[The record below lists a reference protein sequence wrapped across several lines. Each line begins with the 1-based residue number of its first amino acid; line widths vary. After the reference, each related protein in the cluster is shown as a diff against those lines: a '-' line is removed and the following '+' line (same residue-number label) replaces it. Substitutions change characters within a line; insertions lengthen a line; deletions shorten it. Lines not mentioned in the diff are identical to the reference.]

1 MTKRMLI
8 DAAHPEETRVV
19 IVDSNRVEE
28 LDFESRN
35 KRQLRGNVYLA
46 RVTRVEPSLQAAFIE
61 YGGNRHG
68 FLAFSEIH
76 PDYYK
81 IPEADKQALKEQEEE
96 DQRLADEE
104 EEKRKAAASKRK
116 SRTKKKDE
124 NEDGDLDLEA
134 EDDDLEEDEI
144 EAEDDQEDERDENL
158 DPDDE
163 DATDETDAEIADE
176 QVNVASK
183 RRKRISRRR
192 YKIQEVIKRGQ
203 ILLVQAVKEE
213 RGNKGAAMTTYLSL
227 AGRYCVLMPNTPR
240 GGGISRKISNGSDRK
255 RLKSIMNNLD
265 VQQGMGVIVRTAGA
279 KRTKSEIGHDYEYLS
294 RLWTDIRSKTMESS
308 APALIH
314 EEGNLVKRSIRDLY
328 NKDIEEILVQGQT
341 AYETASDFI
350 SMLMPSHAEFVKY
363 YDDEIPLFLRYGAE
377 KQIEN
382 SLDATVQL
390 KSGGYLVIHPTEAL
404 VSVDVNSGRSTKER
418 NIERT
423 ALRTNIEAA
432 EELARQMR
440 LRDLAGLIVVDFI
453 DMDEHKNN
461 RAVERKMKEVISKD
475 RARIQ
480 TSRISQFGLME
491 ISRQRRRRSLLE
503 GSTTSCPHCSGV
515 GRKRTIESSA
525 LAAIRAVE
533 EFAVR
538 GKAKRIRLKTSH
550 DVALYLLNEKRDL
563 LTQVDEVADVF
574 TEVVGDDT
582 LIRPHFELEV
592 IEKRD
597 DKRADPLV
605 KIERDFKK
613 ERDAAKRKPKKAKK
627 EASEDKAEPTETPTS
642 EDESDEESRKSG
654 RRRSR
659 RGRRGGRGRGRK
671 DESAQNAEIQDSDAQ
686 SDETPS
692 ETDEDTKI
700 ETAKKPKR
708 GRRKAPTKGKGKAKA
723 KSEKSEESTSEEK
736 AEKST
741 RRRRA
746 PSKSKDKPVEVVAE
760 TDEETIETEKP
771 KRRASTRRKAP
782 SRKKEVAEETVEKPA
797 TKAKRTRKAPVKKTE
812 EAVETAAKKPTRKR
826 RAPVKKTEAS
836 AEVDVE
842 ETPKPKRTRK
852 APVKKAD
859 TEEAKKPSRKRRAP
873 AKKTEAKKSEETV
886 AETSEAEEAKPA
898 RTRKAPTKKPAA
910 KKAAPKKTSAKKP
923 AAKKAAA
930 KKATAKKTIEKEAAV
945 EDTPKKRT
953 RKAPVK
959 KADETSA
966 KSVAPKTATKST
978 RKAPSKKVEAA
989 EEKAPAAKKAPSRK
1003 APAKKVPAKKAPAK
1017 KVEKLDDEAPAPKR
1031 TRKAPA
1037 KKAAVESPKE
1047 PAPAEKAEPVA
1058 KTPEAPGKKTK
1069 RAWWRRKK
1077 D

>member
-1 MTKRMLI
+1 MIKRMLI

-19 IVDSNRVEE
+19 IVNSNRVEE
-28 LDFESRN
+28 LDFESRH

-81 IPEADKQALKEQEEE
+81 IPEADKLALKEQEEE
-96 DQRLADEE
+96 EQRLADEE
-104 EEKRKAAASKRK
+104 EEKRKATSAKRK
-116 SRTKKKDE
+116 SRTKRDEKEEDNDEDDLIDE
-124 NEDGDLDLEA
+124 NED
-134 EDDDLEEDEI
+134 EDE
-144 EAEDDQEDERDENL
+144 EHEDEEHEDEDGDEDEERDENL

-163 DATDETDAEIADE
+163 DATDETDAEVADE

-255 RLKSIMNNLD
+255 RLKSIMSGLD
-265 VQQGMGVIVRTAGA
+265 VPKGMGVIVRTAGA
-279 KRTKSEIGHDYEYLS
+279 KQTKTEIGRDYDYLS
-294 RLWTDIRSKTMESS
+294 RLWSDIRNKTMESS

-314 EEGNLVKRSIRDLY
+314 EEGNLVKRSLRDLY
-328 NKDIEEILVQGQT
+328 NKDIEEVLVQGED
-341 AYETASDFI
+341 AYETAHDFI
-350 SMLMPSHAEFVKY
+350 NMLMPSHAKHIKH

-382 SLDATVQL
+382 SLDSVVQL

-418 NIERT
+418 NVERT
-423 ALRTNIEAA
+423 ALRTNLEAA

-440 LRDLAGLIVVDFI
+440 LRDLAGLIVIDFI

-461 RAVERKMKEVISKD
+461 RAVERKMKEMLTQD

-538 GKAKRIRLKTSH
+538 GKAKRIRLKTSS
-550 DVALYLLNEKRDL
+550 DVAHYLLNEKRDL
-563 LTQVDEVADVF
+563 LTQVDNIADVF
-574 TEVVGDDT
+574 TEVVGDDE
-582 LIRPHFELEV
+582 LIRPNFELEV
-592 IEKRD
+592 VEKRE

-605 KIERDFKK
+605 KIEREFKK
-613 ERDAAKRKPKKAKK
+613 EREAAKRKPKKSKREK
-627 EASEDKAEPTETPTS
+627 PESEADEAVTS
-642 EDESDEESRKSG
+642 EDEMDEENRKSG

-659 RGRRGGRGRGRK
+659 RGRRGGRRVGRGR
-671 DESAQNAEIQDSDAQ
+671 DCRNETSENAEAK
-686 SDETPS
+686 
-692 ETDEDTKI
+692 TDEAASKDRDSEDSKKK
-700 ETAKKPKR
+700 ESKPKR
-708 GRRKAPTKGKGKAKA
+708 RRRAPEKGKTDA
-723 KSEKSEESTSEEK
+723 SKSEEAISEETK
-736 AEKST
+736 ADEPTGKGG

-746 PSKSKDKPVEVVAE
+746 PSRQKDEPVKDVANAAE
-760 TDEETIETEKP
+760 TVEAEKP
-771 KRRASTRRKAP
+771 KTRSTTRRKAP
-782 SRKKEVAEETVEKPA
+782 SRKKANDAETA
-797 TKAKRTRKAPVKKTE
+797 TEPKVKRTRKAPAKTAAEPAAE
-812 EAVETAAKKPTRKR
+812 EA
-826 RAPVKKTEAS
+826 
-836 AEVDVE
+836 
-842 ETPKPKRTRK
+842 KPKRTRK
-852 APVKKAD
+852 APVKKAAPKKAA
-859 TEEAKKPSRKRRAP
+859 AKDSNAPKSSRTRKAS
-873 AKKTEAKKSEETV
+873 AKKTEAKKT
-886 AETSEAEEAKPA
+886 T
-898 RTRKAPTKKPAA
+898 A
-910 KKAAPKKTSAKKP
+910 KKAPSKKAETKKAP
-923 AAKKAAA
+923 AKKAAA
-930 KKATAKKTIEKEAAV
+930 KKAPAKKPATKKAPAKKATTKKAPAKKAAPKKAETV
-945 EDTPKKRT
+945 ETKAAPKRT

-959 KADETSA
+959 KTTEKTVEKLPA
-966 KSVAPKTATKST
+966 KAQP
-978 RKAPSKKVEAA
+978 
-989 EEKAPAAKKAPSRK
+989 
-1003 APAKKVPAKKAPAK
+1003 APAKTSKAP
-1017 KVEKLDDEAPAPKR
+1017 EKISE
-1031 TRKAPA
+1031 
-1037 KKAAVESPKE
+1037 
-1047 PAPAEKAEPVA
+1047 
-1058 KTPEAPGKKTK
+1058 KTPEKKTK
-1069 RAWWRRKK
+1069 RGWWNRRKK
-1077 D
+1077 G

>member
-1 MTKRMLI
+1 MVKRMLI

-19 IVDSNRVEE
+19 IVNSNRVEE
-28 LDFESRN
+28 LDFESRH

-81 IPEADKQALKEQEEE
+81 IPEADKLALKEQEEE
-96 DQRLADEE
+96 EQRLADEE
-104 EEKRKAAASKRK
+104 EEKRKATSAKRK
-116 SRTKKKDE
+116 SRTKRDEKEEDNDEDDLIDE
-124 NEDGDLDLEA
+124 NED
-134 EDDDLEEDEI
+134 EDE
-144 EAEDDQEDERDENL
+144 EHEDEDGDEDEERDENL

-163 DATDETDAEIADE
+163 DATDETDAEVADE

-255 RLKSIMNNLD
+255 RLKSIMSGLD
-265 VQQGMGVIVRTAGA
+265 VPKGMGVIVRTAGA
-279 KRTKSEIGHDYEYLS
+279 KQTKTEIGRDYDYLS
-294 RLWTDIRSKTMESS
+294 RLWSDIRNKTMESS

-314 EEGNLVKRSIRDLY
+314 EEGNLVKRSLRDLY
-328 NKDIEEILVQGQT
+328 NKDIEEVLVQGED
-341 AYETASDFI
+341 AYETAHDFI
-350 SMLMPSHAEFVKY
+350 NMLMPSHAKHIKH

-382 SLDATVQL
+382 SLDSVVQL

-418 NIERT
+418 NVERT
-423 ALRTNIEAA
+423 ALRTNLEAA

-440 LRDLAGLIVVDFI
+440 LRDLAGLIVIDFI

-461 RAVERKMKEVISKD
+461 RAVERKMKEMLTQD

-538 GKAKRIRLKTSH
+538 GKAKRIRLKTSS
-550 DVALYLLNEKRDL
+550 DVAHYLLNEKRDL
-563 LTQVDEVADVF
+563 LTQVDNIADVF
-574 TEVVGDDT
+574 TEVVGDDE
-582 LIRPHFELEV
+582 LIRPNFELEV
-592 IEKRD
+592 VEKRE

-605 KIERDFKK
+605 KIEREFKK
-613 ERDAAKRKPKKAKK
+613 EREAAKRKPKKSKREK
-627 EASEDKAEPTETPTS
+627 PESEADEAVTS
-642 EDESDEESRKSG
+642 EDEMDEENRKSG

-659 RGRRGGRGRGRK
+659 RGRRGGRRVGRGR
-671 DESAQNAEIQDSDAQ
+671 DCRNETSENAEAK
-686 SDETPS
+686 
-692 ETDEDTKI
+692 TDEAASEDRDSEDSKKK
-700 ETAKKPKR
+700 ESKPKR
-708 GRRKAPTKGKGKAKA
+708 RRRAPEKGKTDA
-723 KSEKSEESTSEEK
+723 SKSEEAISEETK
-736 AEKST
+736 ADEPTGKGG

-746 PSKSKDKPVEVVAE
+746 PSRQKDEPVKDVANAAE
-760 TDEETIETEKP
+760 TVEAEKP
-771 KRRASTRRKAP
+771 KTRSTTRRKAP
-782 SRKKEVAEETVEKPA
+782 SRKKANDAETA
-797 TKAKRTRKAPVKKTE
+797 TEPKVKRTRKAPAKTAAEPAAE
-812 EAVETAAKKPTRKR
+812 EA
-826 RAPVKKTEAS
+826 
-836 AEVDVE
+836 
-842 ETPKPKRTRK
+842 KPKRTRK
-852 APVKKAD
+852 APVKKAAPKKAA
-859 TEEAKKPSRKRRAP
+859 AKDSNAPKSSRTRKAP
-873 AKKTEAKKSEETV
+873 AKKTEAKKT
-886 AETSEAEEAKPA
+886 T
-898 RTRKAPTKKPAA
+898 A
-910 KKAAPKKTSAKKP
+910 KKAPSKKAETKKAP
-923 AAKKAAA
+923 AKKAAA
-930 KKATAKKTIEKEAAV
+930 KKAPAKKPATKKAPAKKATTKKAPAKKAAPKKAETV
-945 EDTPKKRT
+945 ETKAAPKRT

-959 KADETSA
+959 KTTEKTVEKLPA
-966 KSVAPKTATKST
+966 KAQP
-978 RKAPSKKVEAA
+978 
-989 EEKAPAAKKAPSRK
+989 
-1003 APAKKVPAKKAPAK
+1003 APAKTSKAP
-1017 KVEKLDDEAPAPKR
+1017 EKISE
-1031 TRKAPA
+1031 
-1037 KKAAVESPKE
+1037 
-1047 PAPAEKAEPVA
+1047 
-1058 KTPEAPGKKTK
+1058 KTPEKKIK
-1069 RAWWRRKK
+1069 RGWWNRRKK
-1077 D
+1077 N

>member
-28 LDFESRN
+28 LDFESRH

-76 PDYYK
+76 PDYYR
-81 IPEADKQALKEQEEE
+81 IPEADKQALKEQEEA
-96 DQRLADEE
+96 DQRQADED
-104 EEKRKAAASKRK
+104 EEKRKAAQNKRK
-116 SRTKKKDE
+116 SRTKRD
-124 NEDGDLDLEA
+124 
-134 EDDDLEEDEI
+134 EEDEDFN
-144 EAEDDQEDERDENL
+144 EDEFDEDEFDAEDESDADEDEDERDENL
-158 DPDDE
+158 DPDDD
-163 DATDETDAEIADE
+163 DATDEDDAEVAEE
-176 QVNVASK
+176 QVKVASK

-255 RLKSIMNNLD
+255 RLKSIMNNLE
-265 VQQGMGVIVRTAGA
+265 VPKGMGVIVRTAGA
-279 KRTKSEIGHDYEYLS
+279 KRTKAEIGRDFEYLS
-294 RLWTDIRSKTMESS
+294 RLWSDIRSTTMESS

-328 NKDIEEILVQGQT
+328 NKDIEEILVQGEDAYKT
-341 AYETASDFI
+341 AHDFI
-350 SMLMPSHAEFVKY
+350 NMLMPSHAKFVKQ
-363 YDDEIPLFLRYGAE
+363 YDDEIPLYLRYGAE

-423 ALRTNIEAA
+423 ALRTNMEAA

-461 RAVERKMKEVISKD
+461 RAVERKMKDMLSKD

-503 GSTTSCPHCSGV
+503 GSTTSCPHCAGV

-538 GKAKRIRLKTSH
+538 GKAKRIRLKTSP

-574 TEVVGDDT
+574 TEVVGNDEF
-582 LIRPHFELEV
+582 IRPHFELEV
-592 IEKRD
+592 IEKRE

-613 ERDAAKRKPKKAKK
+613 EREAAKRKPKKTKAKK
-627 EASEDKAEPTETPTS
+627 LDDEADRDETSNSE
-642 EDESDEESRKSG
+642 EDADEETRKSS

-659 RGRRGGRGRGRK
+659 RGRRGGRSRGRRDDK
-671 DESAQNAEIQDSDAQ
+671 SKSDEST
-686 SDETPS
+686 SDETAKADADVKDTSEQQDKPTHGRREAPS
-692 ETDEDTKI
+692 KNKSKTETKDNTKP
-700 ETAKKPKR
+700 EEKTAEGEAPKR
-708 GRRKAPTKGKGKAKA
+708 
-723 KSEKSEESTSEEK
+723 S
-736 AEKST
+736 

-746 PSKSKDKPVEVVAE
+746 PSRPKDVKTEDVAAKDVAE
-760 TDEETIETEKP
+760 VSETVETETRKS
-771 KRRASTRRKAP
+771 RSTTRRKAP
-782 SRKKEVAEETVEKPA
+782 TRKPA
-797 TKAKRTRKAPVKKTE
+797 ATSKTEAAKTEVKDKPETKAKRTRKAP
-812 EAVETAAKKPTRKR
+812 AKK
-826 RAPVKKTEAS
+826 APVKKTS
-836 AEVDVE
+836 AKKK
-842 ETPKPKRTRK
+842 TST
-852 APVKKAD
+852 KKAAPKTTSKSTLATKTKTD
-859 TEEAKKPSRKRRAP
+859 SVKTEK
-873 AKKTEAKKSEETV
+873 KKTST
-886 AETSEAEEAKPA
+886 

-910 KKAAPKKTSAKKP
+910 ATKKAPVKKATPKKAATKKAPAKTATTKKAPVKKP
-923 AAKKAAA
+923 AAKKA
-930 KKATAKKTIEKEAAV
+930 
-945 EDTPKKRT
+945 
-953 RKAPVK
+953 PVK
-959 KADETSA
+959 KT
-966 KSVAPKTATKST
+966 VT
-978 RKAPSKKVEAA
+978 
-989 EEKAPAAKKAPSRK
+989 KKA
-1003 APAKKVPAKKAPAK
+1003 PAKKAPAK
-1017 KVEKLDDEAPAPKR
+1017 KPAAKKSTTKAPAKKPTSTKAKASEVKTEAEVEKPKR
-1031 TRKAPA
+1031 TRKAPSKPVPEPVVMTETKVETTLKLKPAA
-1037 KKAAVESPKE
+1037 KPSAE
-1047 PAPAEKAEPVA
+1047 PKAESKA
-1058 KTPEAPGKKTK
+1058 NSKIKTK
-1069 RAWWRRKK
+1069 RGWWNRRKK